1 MSGSPRLACLHHLA
15 QPFLGQAE
23 RPLRAAGLEL
33 DERRLAEGDPL
44 PALGEA
50 DGILTLGG
58 SESVVDIAGDAT
70 LTAEAALLR
79 EATAAGVPVLGVCLG
94 GQLLAHALGG
104 TVRRQPRRTVAW
116 LELEALPAAADD
128 PLFAPLGPRVPT
140 LHWNED
146 VFTLPPGGTELLAGA
161 PAGVAAF
168 RAGGSAWGVQFHP
181 DVDRAALDGWY
192 ERYAAWLDG
201 AGVAEA
207 AARAADDRHF
217 AAHAEASERLF
228 ASFARVVSERGSS
241 AAAG

>member
-1 MSGSPRLACLHHLA
+1 MSGSPRLVCLHHLA
-15 QPFLGQAE
+15 QPFLGLAE
-23 RPLRAAGLEL
+23 RPLRGAGLEL

-58 SESVVDIAGDAT
+58 SESVCGVARDAT
-70 LTAEAALLR
+70 LTAEAELLR
-79 EATAAGVPVLGVCLG
+79 EAVGAGVPVLGVCLG

-116 LELEALPAAADD
+116 LELEALPAAAGD

-168 RAGGSAWGVQFHP
+168 RAGASAWGVQFHP

-192 ERYAAWLDG
+192 ERYAGWLEG
-201 AGVAEA
+201 AGVAED

-228 ASFARVVSERGSS
+228 AAFARVVSELAAPSRG
-241 AAAG
+241 